1 MHKKKSKKKTLI
13 ITLVLL
19 IAIIISVV
27 LVVIN
32 PTETTDNNTDDTT
45 SEKDK
50 IVENEVDKN
59 SSTDANLLIGT
70 FVYKTDGTV
79 YEFKKDGT
87 GSMTTG
93 DYKFE
98 YKYTAQ
104 NGNLEIDFNEE
115 KVHDAKYTYS
125 INDNSLTLVSKEG
138 TVTEGQEYK
147 LEKENK

>member
-1 MHKKKSKKKTLI
+1 MHRKKSKKKTLI
-13 ITLVLL
+13 ITLVVL

-32 PTETTDNNTDDTT
+32 STETTDKNTKNEA
-45 SEKDK
+45 SEENK
-50 IVENEVDKN
+50 IVENDAYNN

-70 FVYKTDGTV
+70 FVYRTDGTI
-79 YEFKKDGT
+79 YEFKENGT

-115 KVHDAKYTYS
+115 KVHDVKYTYS
-125 INDNSLTLVSKEG
+125 INDNSLTLVSISG